1 MNHLFKQIN
10 TMKQISHKE
19 AEQRAMESG
28 MYVQQLSTAMWMWM
42 DKHGLDVAKIELGI
56 AEKTLYGTWPKGWKH
71 QMLAECKR
79 SAIAAATSWWI
90 AANCRKLPGIGG
102 DVLWLFPENA
112 QAHPPQAE

>member
-1 MNHLFKQIN
+1 
-10 TMKQISHKE
+10 MKQISHKE
-19 AEQRAMESG
+19 AQRRAMESG
-28 MYVQQLSTAMWMWM
+28 MYTQQLSSAMWMWM

-56 AEKTLYGTWPKGWKH
+56 AGKTLYGTWPKGWKH

-79 SAIAAATSWWI
+79 DAIDAATSWWI

-112 QAHPPQAE
+112 QAHTPAPLTNPKP